1 MIYNTYK
8 TSIIK
13 NYKEMCIMDTKSRI
27 MEESFKLFLK
37 KGFVDVSLNEIRKAS
52 NITTGGFYY
61 HFDSKDTLLVAVI
74 EKYIFNYF
82 NSTIRQI
89 RDFEGT
95 PKEKLKTVI
104 LSIIGDD
111 ITINKS
117 TKLCESS
124 EKIDYRTLH
133 LLLME
138 GIQKYEIIGKHYT
151 EFYYNLLNFIKD
163 VLDEGIAKG
172 IIRTDIDSTE
182 FATFIQTSM
191 VGTVLIWIAMPEMP
205 IENRMNSNIDHLWNY
220 ITK

>member
-1 MIYNTYK
+1 
-8 TSIIK
+8 
-13 NYKEMCIMDTKSRI
+13 MDTKSRI

-61 HFDSKDTLLVAVI
+61 HFESKDTLLVAVI

-104 LSIIGDD
+104 LSIVGE
-111 ITINKS
+111 TQ
-117 TKLCESS
+117 LAESF

-138 GIQKYEIIGKHYT
+138 GVQKYEIIGKHYT

-163 VLDEGIAKG
+163 VVDEGAAQD
-172 IIRTDIDSTE
+172 IIRHDIDSTE
-182 FATFIQTSM
+182 LATFIQTSM
-191 VGTVLIWIAMPEMP
+191 VGTVLMWIALPEMP
-205 IENRMNSNIDHLWNY
+205 LENRMNSNIDHLWNY

>member
-1 MIYNTYK
+1 
-8 TSIIK
+8 
-13 NYKEMCIMDTKSRI
+13 MDTKSRI

-61 HFDSKDTLLVAVI
+61 HFESKDTLLVAVI

-104 LSIIGDD
+104 LSIVGDD
-111 ITINKS
+111 MTINKS

-133 LLLME
+133 LLLFE
-138 GIQKYEIIGKHYT
+138 GVQKYEIIGKHYT

-163 VLDEGIAKG
+163 VLDEGIAQG
-172 IIRTDIDSTE
+172 SIRRDIDSTE
-182 FATFIQTSM
+182 LAIFIQTSM
-191 VGTVLIWIAMPEMP
+191 VGTVLMWIALPEMP
-205 IENRMNSNIDHLWNY
+205 LENRMNSNIDHLWNY

>member
-1 MIYNTYK
+1 
-8 TSIIK
+8 
-13 NYKEMCIMDTKSRI
+13 

-37 KGFVDVSLNEIRKAS
+37 KGFADVSLNEIRKAS

-61 HFDSKDTLLVAVI
+61 HFDSKETLLVAVI

-111 ITINKS
+111 ITINNS

-133 LLLME
+133 LLLFE
-138 GIQKYEIIGKHYT
+138 GVQKYEIISNNYT

-163 VLDEGIAKG
+163 VLDEGIAQG

-182 FATFIQTSM
+182 FATVIQTSM
-191 VGTVLIWIAMPEMP
+191 VGTVLMWIALPEMP
-205 IENRMNSNIDHLWNY
+205 LENRMNSNIDHLWNY

>member
-1 MIYNTYK
+1 
-8 TSIIK
+8 
-13 NYKEMCIMDTKSRI
+13 MCKLDTKSRI

-61 HFDSKDTLLVAVI
+61 HFDSKETLLVAVI

-133 LLLME
+133 LLLFE
-138 GIQKYEIIGKHYT
+138 GVQKYEIISKHYT

-163 VLDEGIAKG
+163 VLDEGIAQG

-191 VGTVLIWIAMPEMP
+191 VGTVLMWIALPEMP
-205 IENRMNSNIDHLWNY
+205 LENRMDSNIDHLWNY
-220 ITK
+220 ITI

>member
-1 MIYNTYK
+1 
-8 TSIIK
+8 
-13 NYKEMCIMDTKSRI
+13 MDTKSRI

-61 HFDSKDTLLVAVI
+61 HFESKDTLLVAVI

-111 ITINKS
+111 MTINKS

-133 LLLME
+133 LLLFE
-138 GIQKYEIIGKHYT
+138 GVQKYEIISKNYT

-163 VLDEGIAKG
+163 VLDEGIAQG
-172 IIRTDIDSTE
+172 SIRRDIDSTE
-182 FATFIQTSM
+182 LAIFIQTSM
-191 VGTVLIWIAMPEMP
+191 VGTVLMWIALPEMP
-205 IENRMNSNIDHLWNY
+205 LENRMNSNIDHLWNY

>member
-1 MIYNTYK
+1 
-8 TSIIK
+8 
-13 NYKEMCIMDTKSRI
+13 MCIMDTKSRI

-82 NSTIRQI
+82 NSTILQI

-124 EKIDYRTLH
+124 EKIDYRILH
-133 LLLME
+133 LLLFE
-138 GIQKYEIIGKHYT
+138 GVQKYEIISQHYT

-163 VLDEGIAKG
+163 VLDEGAAQD
-172 IIRTDIDSTE
+172 IIRRDIDSTE
-182 FATFIQTSM
+182 LATFIQTSM
-191 VGTVLIWIAMPEMP
+191 VGTVLMWIALPEMP
-205 IENRMNSNIDHLWNY
+205 LENRMNSNIDHLWNY

>member
-1 MIYNTYK
+1 
-8 TSIIK
+8 
-13 NYKEMCIMDTKSRI
+13 MDTKSRI

-61 HFDSKDTLLVAVI
+61 HFESKDTLLVAVI

-104 LSIIGDD
+104 LSIVGE
-111 ITINKS
+111 TQ
-117 TKLCESS
+117 LAESF

-138 GIQKYEIIGKHYT
+138 GVQKYEIISKHYT

-163 VLDEGIAKG
+163 VLDEGAAQD
-172 IIRTDIDSTE
+172 IIRHDIDSTE
-182 FATFIQTSM
+182 LATFIQTSM
-191 VGTVLIWIAMPEMP
+191 VGTVLMWIALPEMP
-205 IENRMNSNIDHLWNY
+205 LENRMNSNIDHLWNY

>member
-1 MIYNTYK
+1 
-8 TSIIK
+8 
-13 NYKEMCIMDTKSRI
+13 MDTKSRI

-111 ITINKS
+111 MTINKS

-133 LLLME
+133 LLLFE
-138 GIQKYEIIGKHYT
+138 GVQKYEIIGKHYT

-163 VLDEGIAKG
+163 VLDEGAAQD
-172 IIRTDIDSTE
+172 IIRHDIDSTE
-182 FATFIQTSM
+182 LATFIQTSM
-191 VGTVLIWIAMPEMP
+191 VGTVLMWIALPEMP
-205 IENRMNSNIDHLWNY
+205 LENRMNSNIDHLWNY

>member
-13 NYKEMCIMDTKSRI
+13 NYKRDVYMDTKSRI

-104 LSIIGDD
+104 LSIVGE
-111 ITINKS
+111 TQLS
-117 TKLCESS
+117 ESS

-138 GIQKYEIIGKHYT
+138 GVQKYEIISKYYT

-163 VLDEGIAKG
+163 VLDGGIAQG

-191 VGTVLIWIAMPEMP
+191 VGTVLMWIALPDMPL
-205 IENRMNSNIDHLWNY
+205 ENRMNSNIDHLWNY

>member
-1 MIYNTYK
+1 
-8 TSIIK
+8 
-13 NYKEMCIMDTKSRI
+13 MDTKSRI

-37 KGFVDVSLNEIRKAS
+37 KGFVDVSLNDIRKAS

-61 HFDSKDTLLVAVI
+61 HFDSKETLLVAVI

-95 PKEKLKTVI
+95 PKEKLKTAI

-111 ITINKS
+111 LTINKS
-117 TKLCESS
+117 TKLSESS

-133 LLLME
+133 LLLFE
-138 GIQKYEIIGKHYT
+138 GVQKYEIISQHYT

-163 VLDEGIAKG
+163 VLDEGIAQG
-172 IIRTDIDSTE
+172 SIRRDIDSTE

-191 VGTVLIWIAMPEMP
+191 VGTVLMWIALPEMP
-205 IENRMNSNIDHLWNY
+205 LENRMNSNIDHLWNY
-220 ITK
+220 IKK

>member
-1 MIYNTYK
+1 
-8 TSIIK
+8 
-13 NYKEMCIMDTKSRI
+13 

-37 KGFVDVSLNEIRKAS
+37 KGFADVSLNEIRKAS

-104 LSIIGDD
+104 ISIIGDD
-111 ITINKS
+111 IKINKS

-133 LLLME
+133 LLLFE
-138 GIQKYEIIGKHYT
+138 GVQKYEIISKYYT

-163 VLDEGIAKG
+163 VLDEGIAQG
-172 IIRTDIDSTE
+172 IIRMDIDSTE

-191 VGTVLIWIAMPEMP
+191 VGTVLMGIALPEMP
-205 IENRMNSNIDHLWNY
+205 LENRMNSNVDHLWNY
-220 ITK
+220 ITI

>member
-1 MIYNTYK
+1 MG
-8 TSIIK
+8 
-13 NYKEMCIMDTKSRI
+13 IMDTKSKI

-37 KGFVDVSLNEIRKAS
+37 KGFADVSLNEIRKAS

-61 HFDSKDTLLVAVI
+61 HFESKETLLVAVI

-104 LSIIGDD
+104 ISIIGDD
-111 ITINKS
+111 IKINKS

-133 LLLME
+133 LLLFE
-138 GIQKYEIIGKHYT
+138 GVQKYEIISKYYT

-163 VLDEGIAKG
+163 VLDEGIAQG
-172 IIRTDIDSTE
+172 IIRMDIDSTE

-191 VGTVLIWIAMPEMP
+191 VGTVLMGIALPEMP
-205 IENRMNSNIDHLWNY
+205 LENRMNSNVDHLWNY
-220 ITK
+220 ITI

>member
-1 MIYNTYK
+1 
-8 TSIIK
+8 
-13 NYKEMCIMDTKSRI
+13 MCIMDTKSRI

-104 LSIIGDD
+104 LSIIGE
-111 ITINKS
+111 TQLSEN
-117 TKLCESS
+117 S

-138 GIQKYEIIGKHYT
+138 GVRKYEIISKHYT

-163 VLDEGIAKG
+163 VLDEGVAQD
-172 IIRTDIDSTE
+172 IIRRDIDSSE
-182 FATFIQTSM
+182 LATFIQTSM
-191 VGTVLIWIAMPEMP
+191 VGTILMWIAMPEMP

-220 ITK
+220 VTK

>member
-8 TSIIK
+8 TAIIK

-61 HFDSKDTLLVAVI
+61 HFDSKDALLVAVI

-104 LSIIGDD
+104 LSIIGE
-111 ITINKS
+111 TQLS
-117 TKLCESS
+117 ESS

-133 LLLME
+133 L
-138 GIQKYEIIGKHYT
+138 
-151 EFYYNLLNFIKD
+151 
-163 VLDEGIAKG
+163 
-172 IIRTDIDSTE
+172 
-182 FATFIQTSM
+182 
-191 VGTVLIWIAMPEMP
+191 
-205 IENRMNSNIDHLWNY
+205 
-220 ITK
+220 

>member
-1 MIYNTYK
+1 
-8 TSIIK
+8 
-13 NYKEMCIMDTKSRI
+13 MDTKSRI

-61 HFDSKDTLLVAVI
+61 HFESKDTLLVAVI

-95 PKEKLKTVI
+95 PKEKLKTAI

-111 ITINKS
+111 LTINKS
-117 TKLCESS
+117 TKLSESS

-133 LLLME
+133 LLLFE
-138 GIQKYEIIGKHYT
+138 GVQKYEIISKHYT
-151 EFYYNLLNFIKD
+151 EFYNNLLNFIKD
-163 VLDEGIAKG
+163 VLDEGIAQG

-191 VGTVLIWIAMPEMP
+191 VGTVLMWIALPEMP
-205 IENRMNSNIDHLWNY
+205 LENRMNSNIDHLWNY
-220 ITK
+220 IKK

>member
-1 MIYNTYK
+1 MDQKLYRDVY
-8 TSIIK
+8 
-13 NYKEMCIMDTKSRI
+13 MDTKSRI
-27 MEESFKLFLK
+27 MEETFKLFLK

-124 EKIDYRTLH
+124 EKIDYRILH
-133 LLLME
+133 LLLFE
-138 GIQKYEIIGKHYT
+138 GVQKYEIISQHYT

-163 VLDEGIAKG
+163 VLDEGIAQG

-191 VGTVLIWIAMPEMP
+191 VGTVLMWIALPEMP
-205 IENRMNSNIDHLWNY
+205 LENRMNSNIDHLWNY

>member
-1 MIYNTYK
+1 
-8 TSIIK
+8 
-13 NYKEMCIMDTKSRI
+13 MDTKSRI

-61 HFDSKDTLLVAVI
+61 HFESKDTLLVAVI

-104 LSIIGDD
+104 LSIIGE
-111 ITINKS
+111 TQ
-117 TKLCESS
+117 LAESF

-138 GIQKYEIIGKHYT
+138 GVQKYEIISKHYT

-163 VLDEGIAKG
+163 VVDEGAAQD
-172 IIRTDIDSTE
+172 IIRHDIDSTE
-182 FATFIQTSM
+182 LATFIQTSM
-191 VGTVLIWIAMPEMP
+191 VGTVLMWIALPEMP
-205 IENRMNSNIDHLWNY
+205 LENRMNSNIDHLWNY

>member
-1 MIYNTYK
+1 
-8 TSIIK
+8 
-13 NYKEMCIMDTKSRI
+13 MDTKSRI

-133 LLLME
+133 LLLFE
-138 GIQKYEIIGKHYT
+138 GVQKYEIISKYYT

-163 VLDEGIAKG
+163 VLDEGIAQG
-172 IIRTDIDSTE
+172 IIRRDIDSTE
-182 FATFIQTSM
+182 FATVIQTSM
-191 VGTVLIWIAMPEMP
+191 VGTVLMWIALPKMPL
-205 IENRMNSNIDHLWNY
+205 ENRMNSNIDHLWNY

>member
-1 MIYNTYK
+1 
-8 TSIIK
+8 
-13 NYKEMCIMDTKSRI
+13 MDTKSKI

-37 KGFVDVSLNEIRKAS
+37 KGFADVSLNEIRKAS

-61 HFDSKDTLLVAVI
+61 HFESKETLLVAVI

-104 LSIIGDD
+104 ISIIGDD
-111 ITINKS
+111 IKINKS

-133 LLLME
+133 LLLFE
-138 GIQKYEIIGKHYT
+138 GVQKYEIISKYYT

-163 VLDEGIAKG
+163 VLDEGIAQG
-172 IIRTDIDSTE
+172 IIRMDIDSTE

-191 VGTVLIWIAMPEMP
+191 VGTVLMGIALPEMP
-205 IENRMNSNIDHLWNY
+205 LENRMNSNVDHLWNY
-220 ITK
+220 ITI

>member
-1 MIYNTYK
+1 
-8 TSIIK
+8 
-13 NYKEMCIMDTKSRI
+13 

-37 KGFVDVSLNEIRKAS
+37 KGFVDVSLNDIRKAS

-61 HFDSKDTLLVAVI
+61 HFDSKETLLVAVI

-95 PKEKLKTVI
+95 PKEKLKTAI

-111 ITINKS
+111 LTINKS
-117 TKLCESS
+117 TKLSESS

-133 LLLME
+133 LLLFE
-138 GIQKYEIIGKHYT
+138 GVQKYEIISKHYT
-151 EFYYNLLNFIKD
+151 EFYNNLLNFIKD
-163 VLDEGIAKG
+163 VLDEGIAQG

-191 VGTVLIWIAMPEMP
+191 VGTVLMWIALPEMP
-205 IENRMNSNIDHLWNY
+205 LENRMNSNIDHLWNY
-220 ITK
+220 IKK

>member
-1 MIYNTYK
+1 
-8 TSIIK
+8 
-13 NYKEMCIMDTKSRI
+13 MDTKSRI

-61 HFDSKDTLLVAVI
+61 HFDSKETLLVAVI

-133 LLLME
+133 LLLFE
-138 GIQKYEIIGKHYT
+138 GVQKYEIISKHYT

-163 VLDEGIAKG
+163 VLDEGIAQG

-191 VGTVLIWIAMPEMP
+191 VGTVLMWIALPEMP
-205 IENRMNSNIDHLWNY
+205 LENRMNSNIDHLWNY
-220 ITK
+220 ITI

>member
-1 MIYNTYK
+1 
-8 TSIIK
+8 
-13 NYKEMCIMDTKSRI
+13 MDTKSRI

-37 KGFVDVSLNEIRKAS
+37 KGFADVSLNEIRKAS
-52 NITTGGFYY
+52 KITTGGFYY
-61 HFDSKDTLLVAVI
+61 HFDSKETLLVAVI

-111 ITINKS
+111 MTINKS

-133 LLLME
+133 LLLFE
-138 GIQKYEIIGKHYT
+138 GVQKYEIISNNYT

-163 VLDEGIAKG
+163 VLDEGIAQG
-172 IIRTDIDSTE
+172 IIRRDIDSTE
-182 FATFIQTSM
+182 FATVIQTSM
-191 VGTVLIWIAMPEMP
+191 VGTVLMWIALPEMP
-205 IENRMNSNIDHLWNY
+205 LENRMNSNIDHLWNY

>member
-1 MIYNTYK
+1 
-8 TSIIK
+8 
-13 NYKEMCIMDTKSRI
+13 MDTKSRI

-95 PKEKLKTVI
+95 PKEKLKTAI

-111 ITINKS
+111 LTINKS
-117 TKLCESS
+117 TKLSESS

-133 LLLME
+133 LLLFE
-138 GIQKYEIIGKHYT
+138 GVQKYEIISKHYT
-151 EFYYNLLNFIKD
+151 EFYNNLLNFIKD
-163 VLDEGIAKG
+163 VLDEGIAQG
-172 IIRTDIDSTE
+172 SIRRDIDSTE
-182 FATFIQTSM
+182 LAIFIQTSM
-191 VGTVLIWIAMPEMP
+191 VGTVLMWIALPEMP
-205 IENRMNSNIDHLWNY
+205 LENRMNSNIDHLWNY

>member
-1 MIYNTYK
+1 
-8 TSIIK
+8 
-13 NYKEMCIMDTKSRI
+13 MDTKSRI
-27 MEESFKLFLK
+27 MEETFKLFLK
-37 KGFVDVSLNEIRKAS
+37 KGFVDVSLNDIRKAS
-52 NITTGGFYY
+52 TITTGGFYY

-104 LSIIGDD
+104 LSIIGE
-111 ITINKS
+111 TQLS
-117 TKLCESS
+117 ESS

-138 GIQKYEIIGKHYT
+138 GVQKYEIISKHYT

-163 VLDEGIAKG
+163 VLDEGAAQD
-172 IIRTDIDSTE
+172 IIRRDIDSTE
-182 FATFIQTSM
+182 LATVIQTSM
-191 VGTVLIWIAMPEMP
+191 VGTVLMWIAMPEMP

>member
-13 NYKEMCIMDTKSRI
+13 NYKRDVYMDTKSRI

-104 LSIIGDD
+104 LSIVGE
-111 ITINKS
+111 TQLS
-117 TKLCESS
+117 ESS

-138 GIQKYEIIGKHYT
+138 GVQKYEIISKYYT

-163 VLDEGIAKG
+163 VLDEGIAQG

-191 VGTVLIWIAMPEMP
+191 VGTVLMWIALPDMPL
-205 IENRMNSNIDHLWNY
+205 ENRMNSNIDHLWNY